1 MMISEITREKLKN
14 DYKNCNGRNIKIT
27 AEPITYPLN
36 DKDGLMPMIKMLYAV
51 YQQVKNC

>member
-36 DKDGLMPMIKMLYAV
+36 DKDGLMPMIKILYAV